1 MIKLLRLYGGKDMLL
16 MVIEKLKNFR
26 FTVPSLVLLVLASY
40 RTFTSGDSIQLVG
53 VCAAIVP
60 FICQFKNFPTNKDVP
75 VIKDV
80 ISSYILN
87 LILMVLY
94 LAWVLLLTWMGKTFN
109 PNYIPNPHFT
119 EMLFIAV
126 AADVVFISS
135 VIPVCRELK
144 PMQRMIPGLI
154 MTNALL
160 FFMMMASSFVNT
172 TTLTNIPVIAMGF
185 CGLVMVLTFSMIFAG
200 YAERKKK

>member
-94 LAWVLLLTWMGKTFN
+94 LGWVLLLTWAGQTFN
-109 PNYIPNPHFT
+109 PNYISNPHFT
-119 EMLFIAV
+119 EMLFIAI
-126 AADVVFISS
+126 AADVVFISA

-144 PMQRMIPGLI
+144 PMQRMVPGLVL
-154 MTNALL
+154 TNALL
-160 FFMMMASSFVNT
+160 FFMMMASSFVKA
-172 TTLTNIPVIAMGF
+172 TTLINIPVIVMSF
-185 CGLVMVLTFSMIFAG
+185 CALVMVLTFSMIFAG
-200 YAERKKK
+200 YAKRKAK

>member
-1 MIKLLRLYGGKDMLL
+1 MLPL
-16 MVIEKLKNFR
+16 VIEKLKKFR

-75 VIKDV
+75 AIKDV

-94 LAWVLLLTWMGKTFN
+94 LGWVLLLTWASQTFN
-109 PNYIPNPHFT
+109 PDYISNPHFT
-119 EMLFIAV
+119 EMLFIAI

-135 VIPVCRELK
+135 VIPVCRDLK
-144 PMQRMIPGLI
+144 PMQRMIPGLVL
-154 MTNALL
+154 TNALL
-160 FFMMMASSFVNT
+160 FFMMMASQFVKT
-172 TTLTNIPVIAMGF
+172 TVLTNIPMIACGF
-185 CGLVMVLTFSMIFAG
+185 TVLVMVLSFSMIFAG
-200 YAERKKK
+200 FAERKA

>member
-1 MIKLLRLYGGKDMLL
+1 MLL
-16 MVIEKLKNFR
+16 IIEKLKKFR

-60 FICQFKNFPTNKDVP
+60 FICQFKNFSVNRTVP
-75 VIKDV
+75 AVQDV

-94 LAWVLLLTWMGKTFN
+94 LGWVLLLTWASQRFN
-109 PNYIPNPHFT
+109 PNYISNPHFT
-119 EMLFIAV
+119 EMLFIAI
-126 AADVVFISS
+126 AADVVFISA
-135 VIPVCRELK
+135 VVPVCRELT
-144 PMQRMIPGLI
+144 PFQRMIPGLI
-154 MTNALL
+154 LTNALL
-160 FFMMMASSFVNT
+160 FFMMMASSFVKN
-172 TTLTNIPVIAMGF
+172 TTLTNIPAIALGF
-185 CGLVMVLTFSMIFAG
+185 CGLVIVLTVSMIFAG